1 VKNRKKIRKRQ
12 RGENREKHRRTKR
25 KEMEKKNNRRGTKKT
40 ERSWSRSK
48 DKEKKE
54 EEPEEKHIEQN
65 KKSHRPVK
73 QLPSAR
79 PPHLEEKPPAPP
91 SALLLGQPFPAR
103 LLHLLH
109 FLVLLHPSFL
119 HCSREQ

>member
-1 VKNRKKIRKRQ
+1 M
-12 RGENREKHRRTKR
+12 G
-25 KEMEKKNNRRGTKKT
+25 KKNNRRGTKKT

-48 DKEKKE
+48 DKENRKEKKE

-79 PPHLEEKPPAPP
+79 PPHLEEKQPAPP
-91 SALLLGQPFPAR
+91 SALLLGQPFPA
-103 LLHLLH
+103 LLLLLLL
-109 FLVLLHPSFL
+109 FLILLDPSFL